1 MGCYPYADHRAA
13 DAESRHHEI
22 SDDQRHP
29 SVLDW
34 FGNLWRNFAFTP
46 LAGPFGISAI
56 SLPLAAHEHGLPL
69 ESSIDLPHQMI
80 FGNRVAKM
88 KLVEQLTLAL
98 FRPPIMDRPRRDS
111 PQHNG

>member
-46 LAGPFGISAI
+46 LADPFGISAI
-56 SLPLAAHEHGLPL
+56 S
-69 ESSIDLPHQMI
+69 
-80 FGNRVAKM
+80 
-88 KLVEQLTLAL
+88 
-98 FRPPIMDRPRRDS
+98 
-111 PQHNG
+111 

>member
-1 MGCYPYADHRAA
+1 MGRCSYADHRAA

-46 LAGPFGISAI
+46 LAGPCGISAI

-69 ESSIDLPHQMI
+69 GGSTRTCLLWGHFSDLGPSL
-80 FGNRVAKM
+80 N
-88 KLVEQLTLAL
+88 LV
-98 FRPPIMDRPRRDS
+98 R
-111 PQHNG
+111 